1 MKLRCIIVDDE
12 PLAIGKLVGF
22 VEQINYLELMA
33 TFDNGLEA
41 LNYLKKQPVD
51 LIFLDVQMDEL
62 DGIKLLGLLNPRP
75 YVVLITAY
83 DEFALQGFELE
94 VDDYLLKPVG
104 FQRFLKAADRVHHKE
119 TIRLEKPVL
128 KSADLDNA
136 YFFIRSDYQL
146 LKVRWEEICYLEA
159 RKETVLIHCKDR
171 VVKTIKTLRAFES
184 KLPSPPFFRV
194 HKSFIISFVHLDS
207 ISSQEVV
214 IRDVRLPLGNF
225 YKKSLLEYMK
235 EM

>member
-128 KSADLDNA
+128 
-136 YFFIRSDYQL
+136 
-146 LKVRWEEICYLEA
+146 
-159 RKETVLIHCKDR
+159 
-171 VVKTIKTLRAFES
+171 
-184 KLPSPPFFRV
+184 
-194 HKSFIISFVHLDS
+194 
-207 ISSQEVV
+207 
-214 IRDVRLPLGNF
+214 
-225 YKKSLLEYMK
+225 
-235 EM
+235 